1 VCLNI
6 ILLPWIWDKLFLKKY
21 RCGYNY
27 LPALGDM
34 RIAVNYFAF
43 EAFRSKVSLN
53 GEVFFF
59 FFSVK
64 KASYKR
70 TVNRKHPCKNEC
82 IWLKSV
88 CLQATFTRQ
97 GLGC

>member
-59 FFSVK
+59 FFQSRRLV
-64 KASYKR
+64 
-70 TVNRKHPCKNEC
+70 
-82 IWLKSV
+82 
-88 CLQATFTRQ
+88 TREQ
-97 GLGC
+97 LTESTHARMNAFG